1 MHLARRGGN
10 MIKAKVLKPFY
21 IKENSIL
28 YLDEERFKELE
39 KTSVVEAVEDEYIE
53 TTQLVVDGTRKI
65 LSKQGMEKR

>member
-1 MHLARRGGN
+1 

-39 KTSVVEAVEDEYIE
+39 KTSVVEAVEHVENESIE
-53 TTQLVVDGTRKI
+53 TTQLVDGTRKI

>member
-39 KTSVVEAVEDEYIE
+39 KTSAVEAVEDEYIE
-53 TTQLVVDGTRKI
+53 TTQLVDGTRKI